1 MSNVRRPRDSLSLPE
16 ARRIALSAQ
25 GFGGPRPLHGVD
37 RARVVRTVRGLGVVQ
52 IDSVNVLVRSHY
64 LPLYSRLGPYAMALL
79 EDAAYG
85 GRRRHLFEYWGH
97 EASLLP
103 VELQPLLRWRMQ
115 RAKNGDGTWG
125 NVARFGRERARFC
138 DDVLT
143 TIRDRGPAGV
153 SDIEAGEKRKG
164 AWWGWSEAKL
174 ALEYLFWS
182 GQVTTHSRRGFERIY
197 DLTERALPK
206 RIVDT
211 PTPAPED
218 AQRELLRIASR
229 ALGVATERDLRD
241 YFRLGPAETRVRIG
255 ELVEARDL
263 LPVQVEGWKGTAYLA
278 PRTRRPVRIE
288 ARALLSPFD
297 SLVWFRDRL
306 QRLFDFHY
314 RIEIYTPAHKRVHGY
329 YVLPFLL
336 GERLVARVDLKAD
349 RAARTL
355 RVIATHLEP
364 GVART
369 EVDAHL
375 PGELQLLAQWLGL
388 GRVAHLKKK
397 RKPR

>member
-1 MSNVRRPRDSLSLPE
+1 MRTVRRPLDSLSLPD

-25 GFGGPRPLHGVD
+25 GFG
-37 RARVVRTVRGLGVVQ
+37 RARPAGEIAKAGVVRAVRALGVLQ

-64 LPLYSRLGPYAMALL
+64 VPLYSRLGNYAMSLL
-79 EDAAYG
+79 DEAAYG
-85 GRRRHLFEYWGH
+85 GRRRQLFEYWGH

-125 NVARFGRERARFC
+125 NVARFGREQAQFCAEVLAR
-138 DDVLT
+138 
-143 TIRDRGPAGV
+143 IRREGPLGA
-153 SDIEAGEKRKG
+153 SAIEVG
-164 AWWGWSEAKL
+164 ARRQGGWWGWSEGKI

-182 GQVTTHSRRGFERIY
+182 GQVTTHSRRGFERMY
-197 DLTERALPK
+197 DLTERVLP
-206 RIVDT
+206 RSVIES
-211 PTPAPED
+211 PTPAPAD
-218 AQRELLRIASR
+218 AQRELLRIAAR

-241 YFRLGPAETRVRIG
+241 YFRLSLADAKTRIA
-255 ELVEARDL
+255 ELVEAREL
-263 LPVQVEGWKGTAYLA
+263 RPVQVEGWKSPGYLA
-278 PRTRRPVRIE
+278 ARAKMPTRID

-336 GERLVARVDLKAD
+336 GDRLVARVDLKAE
-349 RAARTL
+349 RAAGTL
-355 RVIATHLEP
+355 RVIATHYEP
-364 GVART
+364 GVQRH
-369 EVDAHL
+369 EVAAQLRD
-375 PGELQLLAQWLGL
+375 ELQLLARWLGL
-388 GRVAHLKKK
+388 AGVASP
-397 RKPR
+397 PRERRR